1 MSNNSNKQDNI
12 WQLAGVVVLGIIALV
27 LVYNEF
33 FTTGSGYGI
42 NSFYGSGGGLSLTAL
57 ITGILVLAVKVLKIL
72 LVVGLVVGSVLA
84 AKKYLI
90 DNKKLDFSFG
100 SKDDDGTYQCPSC
113 ATKLDAE
120 FKFCPDCKTPLNKKC
135 ACGKELQIGWKCC
148 PHCGTAQEQSAE

>member
-1 MSNNSNKQDNI
+1 MSNNNKQENI
-12 WQLAGVVVLGIIALV
+12 WQLAGVVVLGIIALA

-33 FTTGSGYGI
+33 FTTRSGYGFNI
-42 NSFYGSGGGLSLTAL
+42 FYNSGGGLSLSAL

-90 DNKKLDFSFG
+90 DDKKLDFNLF
-100 SKDDDGTYQCPSC
+100 SKDDDGTYKCPSC
-113 ATKLDAE
+113 GTKLNAE
-120 FKFCPDCKTPLNKKC
+120 FKFCPNCKTALNKKC

-148 PHCGTAQEQSAE
+148 PHCGTAQEQDAE